1 MSSILIKNA
10 EYLVTMNK
18 KREILRNVSCL
29 IENQQIKEIPTRK
42 NQADKII
49 DASGMIVL
57 PGFINCHHHMFQS
70 LFRNVPYLQN
80 QRIDRWITGM
90 MAMGQEVTPEA
101 SYWCAMTAIAELLLS
116 GCTTTADFFYISP
129 ENKEEILEM
138 IIKAAEDIGMRL
150 HLYQESEALIEKY
163 HQPGRFSMLRIGL
176 GICAP
181 FTKPKR
187 DFEKI
192 AKLARRYGVNL
203 QIHVAESE
211 FEVNYC
217 LEKYGKRP
225 VFYLQEI
232 DWKNHDVSYVHC
244 IYLDKEEIKALGR
257 SKTCVIHCPISNAR
271 GEGIAPVTEMLEEG
285 VIVGIGVD
293 GSAGND
299 SSNILEEMR
308 WARTLQGARPGFTYL
323 KSSEVL
329 EMGTIGGA
337 RVLGRDD
344 IGSIEV
350 GKAADIAVFDP
361 RNKISHAGAVCDPV
375 GSLITSQA
383 IPAEYVIVN
392 GKIVVEKGTL
402 KTIDLNDIVRRQN
415 KYARETVEKAERKT
429 GKPLSKI
436 IWKKAIKN

>member
-101 SYWCAMTAIAELLLS
+101 SYWCAMTTIAELLLS

-150 HLYQESEALIEKY
+150 HLYQENEALIEKY
-163 HQPGRFSMLRIGL
+163 HQSGRFSMLRIGL

-187 DFEKI
+187 NFEKI

-211 FEVNYC
+211 FEVSFC
-217 LEKYGKRP
+217 QEKFGKRP
-225 VFYLQEI
+225 VFYLQSLG
-232 DWKNHDVSYVHC
+232 WKGPDVSYVHC
-244 IYLDKEEIKALGR
+244 IYLNKEEIKIFAQ
-257 SKTCVIHCPISNAR
+257 SKTNVVHCPISNAR
-271 GEGIAPVTEMLEEG
+271 GEGIAPITEMLEQG
-285 VIVGIGVD
+285 INVGIGVD
-293 GSAGND
+293 GSAGSD
-299 SSNILEEMR
+299 SSNVLEEMR

-323 KSSEVL
+323 KPSEVL
-329 EMGTIGGA
+329 EMGTIGGVK
-337 RVLGRDD
+337 VLGRND
-344 IGSIEV
+344 IGSIEA

-392 GKIVVEKGTL
+392 GKIVVEKGIL
-402 KTIDLNDIVRRQN
+402 KTVDLNDIVRRQN